1 MGENFAIHSL
11 YTPRMSMLEKV
22 ASSTSSTI
30 NSLEP
35 LDTFARRHIG
45 PSDADIAEMLTYLGY
60 ESLDA
65 LTRAAIPESIRSTR
79 PLVISDPTNRGG
91 FKMRG
96 EAECVA
102 AIGMLA
108 GKNEVFRSYI
118 GMGYNDCLTPG
129 VILRNV
135 LENPGWY
142 TPYTPYQPEVS
153 QGRLESLLN
162 FQTMVTELTGLEI
175 AGASLLDEATAA
187 AEAMNMAFGMAK
199 DGCVKFFIDAA
210 THPQTIGVIQTRAYG
225 VGVTVVVGEADKIDF
240 SKNEFCGALL
250 SYPATDG
257 RIRDWRGTITK
268 IKAGGALVI
277 MAADPLALTLL
288 TSPGELGADVAIG
301 SMQRFGVPMGYGGP
315 HAAYFATKT
324 EHVRKMPGRLIG
336 VSRDSA
342 GRPALRLSIQTRE
355 QHIRRDKAT
364 SNICTAQALLANISA
379 FYGVYHGPDGLK
391 RIAER
396 VHRATT
402 TVVAGLKML
411 GHLPGPEHFFDTV
424 RVQLKGTT
432 AANVNAAAK
441 KHKINFRN
449 YADGTVGF
457 SLDETVLPNDLQDI
471 LECFAAGTGK
481 PTPKIASLHATDALP
496 ASLKRT
502 KSFMTQDVFNS
513 YHCETELLR
522 YIFQLQGRDLSLAHS
537 MVALGSCTMKLNAT
551 SEMIPVTWPTFGKL
565 HPFAPIDQ
573 CAGYVELFR
582 TLENWLCDIT
592 GFAGMC
598 LQPNSGSNGEYA
610 GLMVIHAYH
619 EQRGQGHRNVCLI
632 PESAHGTNPASA
644 VVAGMHVVAVDCD
657 SEGNVDL
664 ADLRAKAA
672 LHTNDLACCMM
683 TYPSTHGVFEDRIK
697 ELCDIIHE
705 HGGQVYMDGA
715 NMNAQVG
722 LTRPGE
728 IGADVCHLNLHKTF
742 CIPHGGGGPGV
753 GPIGV
758 AAHLCDFLPGHP
770 VINPAN
776 AGKHAIGPVSAAPY
790 GSASILPISWM
801 YISLMG
807 ADGLRKATQVAILA
821 ANYMAKRVQND
832 YKVMFVNKNG
842 CCAHEFIIDCRTFD
856 QSAEIKIDDIAKRL
870 MDFGFHAPTMSWPVP
885 GTLMIEP
892 TESESK
898 EELDRFCEAMIAIR
912 AEIAQIE
919 QGKSDRKDNP
929 LKGAPHTA
937 EAICSDSWNHKYT
950 REQAAYPLTWVR
962 NRKFWPAVGRVDN
975 PYGDRNLVCS
985 CEPLSAYH

>member
-1 MGENFAIHSL
+1 
-11 YTPRMSMLEKV
+11 MSMLEKV
-22 ASSTSSTI
+22 SSSTGSAHA
-30 NSLEP
+30 SLEP

-45 PSDADIAEMLTYLGY
+45 PSDADIAEMLTYIGY

-65 LTRAAIPESIRSTR
+65 LMRAAIPESIRSTK
-79 PLVISDPTNRGG
+79 PLVIDDPTNRGA
-91 FKMRG
+91 FRMRG
-96 EAECVA
+96 EAEC
-102 AIGMLA
+102 LA
-108 GKNEVFRSYI
+108 GLAELASKNQVFRSYI
-118 GMGYNDCLTPG
+118 GMGYNDCHTPG

-162 FQTMVTELTGLEI
+162 FQTMVSELTGLEI
-175 AGASLLDEATAA
+175 ACASLLDEATAA
-187 AEAMNMAFGMAK
+187 AEAMHMCLSVRP
-199 DGCVKFFIDAA
+199 GCAKFFVDSA
-210 THPQTIGVIQTRAYG
+210 THPQTIAVIQTRAKGLG
-225 VGVTVVVGEADKIDF
+225 VEIVVSDADKIDF
-240 SKNEFCGALL
+240 TKKDYCGALL

-257 RIRDWRGTITK
+257 RIRDWKITVGK
-268 IKAGGALVI
+268 IKAGGALVV

-315 HAAYFATKT
+315 HAAYFSTKA

-364 SNICTAQALLANISA
+364 SNICTAQALLANIAA

-391 RIAER
+391 RIAEHA
-396 VHRATT
+396 HRATG

-411 GHLPGPEHFFDTV
+411 GHAPLHEHYFDTV
-424 RVQLKGTT
+424 RVQLKGTS
-432 AANVNAAAK
+432 ADKVHAAAK
-441 KHKINFRN
+441 KHRINLRD
-449 YADGTVGF
+449 YGDGTVGF
-457 SLDETVLPNDLQDI
+457 ALDETVLPNDLQDI
-471 LECFAAGTGK
+471 LDCFAAGTGR
-481 PTPKIASLHATDALP
+481 PTPKVSSLHAVDALP
-496 ASLKRT
+496 VSLKRT
-502 KSFMTQDVFNS
+502 KSFMTQDVFNR

-537 MVALGSCTMKLNAT
+537 MIALGSCTMKLNAT
-551 SEMIPVTWPTFGKL
+551 AEMLPVTWPAFSKL
-565 HPFAPIDQ
+565 HPFAPLEQ
-573 CAGYVELFR
+573 CAGYAEVFR
-582 TLENWLCDIT
+582 TLEKWLCEIT

-610 GLMVIHAYH
+610 GLRIIHAYH
-619 EQRGQGHRNVCLI
+619 EQRGQGHRDVCLI
-632 PESAHGTNPASA
+632 PVSAHGTNPASA
-644 VVAGMHVVAVDCD
+644 VVAGMKVVPVECD
-657 SEGNVDL
+657 AEGNVDL
-664 ADLRAKAA
+664 ADLRAKAL
-672 LHTNDLACCMM
+672 LHKNDLSCVMM

-697 ELCDIIHE
+697 ELCSIIHE
-705 HGGQVYMDGA
+705 QGGQVYMDGA

-742 CIPHGGGGPGV
+742 CIPHGGGGPGI

-758 AAHLCDFLPGHP
+758 APHLVDFIPGHP
-770 VINPAN
+770 VIRPAN
-776 AGKHAIGPVSAAPY
+776 AGKHAIGPVAAAPY
-790 GSASILPISWM
+790 GSASILPISWV

-807 ADGLRKATQVAILA
+807 AEGLRKATQVAILS
-821 ANYMAKRVQND
+821 ANYMAKRVRD
-832 YKVMFVNKNG
+832 HYKVLYVNASG
-842 CCAHEFIIDCRTFD
+842 CCAHEFIVDCRAFD
-856 QSAEIKIDDIAKRL
+856 ASADIKIDDIAKRL

-898 EELDRFCEAMIAIR
+898 EELDRFCEAMIQIR
-912 AEIAQIE
+912 NEITQIE
-919 QGKSDRKDNP
+919 QGKSPKNDNP

-937 EAICSDSWNHKYT
+937 EAIGADTWSHAYPRS
-950 REQAAYPLTWVR
+950 QAAYPLPWVR

-975 PYGDRNLVCS
+975 PFGDRNLVCS
-985 CEPLSAYH
+985 CEPMSAYL